1 MAGPRAGLVAAAGPD
16 HHVPVLLQDDVGAV
30 VEVEDGNGVEL
41 SRGAAR
47 LGHRLRVDEVDLE
60 HTPKRWWAATGHRL
74 GLAPARLLGQ
84 KPRRQ
89 HVPGAPG
96 SKHLMDNQLG
106 SRLYPWITHRW
117 ENPRTGVY
125 AADS

>member
-60 HTPKRWWAATGHRL
+60 HTPKRWWLRPGIASAWPPRVCWDKSHGDNTY
-74 GLAPARLLGQ
+74 LAPPVL
-84 KPRRQ
+84 
-89 HVPGAPG
+89 
-96 SKHLMDNQLG
+96 S
-106 SRLYPWITHRW
+106 T
-117 ENPRTGVY
+117 
-125 AADS
+125 